1 MCGIQN
7 HKEKTMRI
15 PKPSARKILNQKVWE
30 VAPLIADLE
39 ELKGHYISKDIVRLS
54 EQIKWTE
61 KKKK

>member
-1 MCGIQN
+1 MDNEII
-7 HKEKTMRI
+7 EKKLNAI
-15 PKPSARKILNQKVWE
+15 LVKARKILNQKVWE